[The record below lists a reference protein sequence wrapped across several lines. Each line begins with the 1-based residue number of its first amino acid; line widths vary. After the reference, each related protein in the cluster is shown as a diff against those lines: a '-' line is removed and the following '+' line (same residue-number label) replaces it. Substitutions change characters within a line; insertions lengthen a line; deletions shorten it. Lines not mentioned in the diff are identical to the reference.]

1 MPCAEYYDLLN
12 RVRLEGDW
20 EKWLTFFAE
29 GVLETAE
36 NSVNTAQ
43 RLVRISV
50 EDMAHIQT
58 LGRLAGSCLQV
69 HQALKRR
76 PVSTIARLS
85 QETSLSLPTVT
96 AALGRLQETGLLTEL
111 TGRRRNP
118 VFCYSHYLEILAE
131 RKERA

>member
-96 AALGRLQETGLLTEL
+96 AALKRLGETGLVTEL
-111 TGRRRNP
+111 TGRRRNR
-118 VFCYSHYLEILAE
+118 VFSYPHYLEILAE
-131 RKERA
+131 GTGI

>member
-20 EKWLTFFAE
+20 EEWLTFFAE
-29 GVLETAE
+29 GVLETAQ
-36 NSVNTAQ
+36 NSVETAQ
-43 RLVRISV
+43 RLVRIGV
-50 EDMAHIQT
+50 EDTARIQT

-85 QETSLSLPTVT
+85 QEAALSLPTVT
-96 AALGRLQETGLLTEL
+96 AALSRLDETGLVTEL
-111 TGRRRNP
+111 AGRRRNW
-118 VFCYSHYLEILAE
+118 VFCYSRYLEILAE
-131 RKERA
+131 GTGV